1 MVDPRFVS
9 PGVPG
14 VIEESKGRADEGC
27 IDFLIFMI
35 QGHGDNMFSDLVKAR
50 WLKEM
55 SQTPNMR
62 FFARQFF
69 TNEDLDSGP
78 GKPAENHLLR
88 IRGKE
93 GAGRFEEATQKGMAA
108 SSLNGLLRA
117 RLLAKDRDW
126 QIVTSPEH
134 RFLIRINLV
143 DFKGWQ
149 INQ

>member
-1 MVDPRFVS
+1 
-9 PGVPG
+9 
-14 VIEESKGRADEGC
+14 
-27 IDFLIFMI
+27 
-35 QGHGDNMFSDLVKAR
+35 MFSDLVKAR

-62 FFARQFF
+62 FFARQCF

-93 GAGRFEEATQKGMAA
+93 GAGRFEE
-108 SSLNGLLRA
+108 
-117 RLLAKDRDW
+117 
-126 QIVTSPEH
+126 H

-143 DFKGWQ
+143 DFKGLQ

>member
-1 MVDPRFVS
+1 MVGITRSKVS
-9 PGVPG
+9 AMAQ
-14 VIEESKGRADEGC
+14 RDEPDAEHA
-27 IDFLIFMI
+27 I
-35 QGHGDNMFSDLVKAR
+35 
-50 WLKEM
+50 
-55 SQTPNMR
+55 
-62 FFARQFF
+62 FARQFF

-143 DFKGWQ
+143 YFKGLQ